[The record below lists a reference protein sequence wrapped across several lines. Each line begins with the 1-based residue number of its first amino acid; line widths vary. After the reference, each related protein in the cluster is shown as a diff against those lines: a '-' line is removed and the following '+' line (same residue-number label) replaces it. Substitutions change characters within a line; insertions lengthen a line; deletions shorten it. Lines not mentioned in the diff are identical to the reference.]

1 MKITIERDNEV
12 IWMRDNETLEG
23 IACTSYIKDGT
34 QHEIIAALEDA
45 LSQAKGEALC
55 WDNRNGVGDIS

>member
-1 MKITIERDNEV
+1 MKITIERNNEV

-23 IACTSYIKDGT
+23 IGCTSYIKDGT
-34 QHEIIAALEDA
+34 QHEIIAVLEDA

-55 WDNRNGVGDIS
+55 WDNRNGVSDVS

>member
-12 IWMRDNETLEG
+12 IWMLDNVTLEG
-23 IACTSYIKDGT
+23 VACTSYIKDGT

-55 WDNRNGVGDIS
+55 WDNRN